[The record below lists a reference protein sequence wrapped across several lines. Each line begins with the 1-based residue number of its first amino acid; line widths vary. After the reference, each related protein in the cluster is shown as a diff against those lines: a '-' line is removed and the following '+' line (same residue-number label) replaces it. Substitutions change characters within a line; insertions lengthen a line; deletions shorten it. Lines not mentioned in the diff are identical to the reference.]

1 MRIPVLPIIFILL
14 AMLLSLSAKA
24 DWVDDMS
31 DLLLREP
38 ATLSNTVTPSRVDP
52 RSYGLPSHW
61 STYFLHEPIYDGN
74 IFIAEVGNKLNPTV
88 LLVHGL
94 GQNGLNDWLSVVSI
108 LEKKYHVVLLD
119 LPGFA
124 RSDNPNAK
132 LTPTRY
138 SEILH
143 FLKPSISKNPVTIV
157 GHSMGGAVAL
167 RYSATYPSEVNKLLL
182 VDAAG
187 ILQRTAFVKHSITD
201 RIPLDDLSWSNSLLG
216 FAVGLQDIGTGF
228 IEKLINVPDPMSL
241 LGKSDLAWGLAFSK
255 IPNVNAA
262 LGLIEEDFSQAIFTL
277 QKPVE
282 MLWGQADTIA
292 PLRTSKLLLKNLP
305 QSNLTLIPGAGHMP
319 MATHSEQFNLWILK
333 ALEQNTILSAKG
345 NLATQETAPTQGD
358 YHCENSEGGTASGRF
373 DHMFI
378 SNCVGLKLSDLVAQD
393 MVIKNSV
400 VELNDVTLKSKETSI
415 AIESS
420 TLLATNSTVA
430 GKIKTGLSRM
440 DFAGVQFQSAT
451 PFKITD
457 KSRIILSVCRYQLAG
472 GVGYLHADLTME
484 SSAY

>member
-1 MRIPVLPIIFILL
+1 MRTLPLSMMFTLLCVLLP
-14 AMLLSLSAKA
+14 LSVHA
-24 DWVDDMS
+24 DWIDDLP
-31 DLLLREP
+31 DLLLKQP
-38 ATLSNTVTPSRVDP
+38 VTQSNTATPSRVDP
-52 RSYGLPSHW
+52 RNYGLPPHW

-94 GQNGLNDWLSVVSI
+94 GQSGLNDWLSVVPV
-108 LEKKYHVVLLD
+108 LEKKYHIVLLD

-124 RSDNPNAK
+124 RSDKVNAK

-143 FLKPSISKNPVTIV
+143 FLKPFISKNPIIVV

-167 RYSATYPSEVNKLLL
+167 RYSATYPNDVRKLLL

-187 ILQRTAFVKHSITD
+187 ILQRTAFVKQSITG

-216 FAVGLQDIGTGF
+216 FAVGLQDVGTGL
-228 IEKLINVPDPMSL
+228 IEKLINLPDPTSL

-255 IPNVNAA
+255 TPNINAA

-277 QKPVE
+277 QKPVG

-292 PLRTSKLLLKNLP
+292 PLRTSKVLLKNLP

-319 MATHSEQFNLWILK
+319 MATHSEQFNLWMLK
-333 ALEQNTILSAKG
+333 TLEQNTTVSAKE
-345 NLATQETAPTQGD
+345 NLASQETTPTQGD
-358 YHCENSEGGTASGRF
+358 YHCENSEGGIVSGRF
-373 DHMFI
+373 DHIFI

-393 MVIKNSV
+393 IVIKNSV
-400 VELNDVTLKSKETSI
+400 VELNDVTLKNKQTSI
-415 AIESS
+415 VIENS
-420 TLLATNSTVA
+420 TLVATNSTIA
-430 GKIKTGLSRM
+430 GRIKADVSRM

-451 PFKITD
+451 PFNVANR
-457 KSRIILSVCRYQLAG
+457 SRIILSVCRNLLESKTS
-472 GVGYLHADLTME
+472 YLHADFSLE
-484 SSAY
+484 NSRF